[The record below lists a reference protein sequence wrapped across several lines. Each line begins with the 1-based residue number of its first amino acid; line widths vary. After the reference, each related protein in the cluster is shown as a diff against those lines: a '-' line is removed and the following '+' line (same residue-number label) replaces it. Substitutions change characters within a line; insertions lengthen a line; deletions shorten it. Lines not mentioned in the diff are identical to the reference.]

1 MMVFL
6 VTRLPAPMMQSL
18 PILAPSRIMAPIPIK
33 VRSPIVQL
41 WITALWPIVTLFPIY
56 WQASAD
62 VDCAVFLDV
71 GFLTDYDWRVISA
84 DYAVV

>member
-1 MMVFL
+1 MDYG
-6 VTRLPAPMMQSL
+6 
-18 PILAPSRIMAPIPIK
+18 
-33 VRSPIVQL
+33 IV
-41 WITALWPIVTLFPIY
+41 ADCDIVPNID

-84 DYAVV
+84 DYTVV